1 MSNIRSNDKQL
12 AEMFKALGNPHRLL
26 LFQRLSRCCQPGTR
40 CDLEQAISFSVG
52 QLGEGMQIAPSTLSH
67 HLKALHYA
75 GLIEMERQGKRVN
88 CWIDPGVL
96 DKLSEFFIP
105 QTESE
110 NSGERDARFNKQQ
123 CT

>member
-1 MSNIRSNDKQL
+1 MSNNRSDDQQL

-26 LFQRLSRCCQPGTR
+26 IFQRLSRCCQPGTR
-40 CDLEQAISFSVG
+40 CELEQAISFSVG
-52 QLGEGMQIAPSTLSH
+52 QLGEGLKIAPSTLSH

-96 DKLSEFFIP
+96 KQLSGFFDP
-105 QTESE
+105 PTELI
-110 NSGERDARFNKQQ
+110 NNGGCDV
-123 CT
+123 